1 MSKEK
6 KEKLIQEA
14 GMQSMALRRI
24 ALWRGASVL
33 FSALGIL
40 AAWFAFQSEPKR
52 IILGVIS
59 IILALFFMF
68 ASAVCHI
75 GIRNGTANV
84 KKILEAAEKE

>member
-14 GMQSMALRRI
+14 GMQSMALKRI
-24 ALWRGASVL
+24 ALWRTVSITL
-33 FSALGIL
+33 SALGIA
-40 AAWFAFQSEPKR
+40 AAWFALGNEPR
-52 IILGVIS
+52 HTVTGITS

-75 GIRNGTANV
+75 GIQNGTKNV
-84 KKILEAAEKE
+84 QKILEAAEKE